1 MPRLRSIAI
10 AAALLPGLWLAGCSD
25 STTAPTVESAT
36 FASSLNIDL
45 STYTKTASGLYYKDL
60 VVPPAGAAVANGQL
74 VSVHYTGYFTNGKV
88 FDSNPSTATPFAF
101 HLGQNEVIKGWD
113 IGVAGMRVGGQ
124 RELIVPPSLG
134 YGSSDY
140 QSIPGNSILVFIV
153 TVVSAK

>member
-1 MPRLRSIAI
+1 MPRLRSIAL
-10 AAALLPGLWLAGCSD
+10 AASLLPGLWLAGCSD

-36 FASSLNIDL
+36 FASSLGIDL
-45 STYTKTASGLYYKDL
+45 STYTKTSSGLYYKDL
-60 VVPPAGAAVANGQL
+60 VVGSGATVANGQT
-74 VSVHYTGYFTNGKV
+74 VSVHYTGYFTNGNV
-88 FDSNPSTATPFAF
+88 FDSNPSTAAPFAF
-101 HLGQNEVIKGWD
+101 HLGQSEVIKGWD

-140 QSIPGNSILVFIV
+140 LSIPGNSILVFVV